1 MVNIK
6 RNTGNPELIPSNQP
20 VRFYKFI
27 ALSFLIV
34 TVVLLGFIVFMSA
47 KRAEISIV
55 TRSEPINVQA
65 TVTIDPVQT
74 KQIVSGFVTTTLIEA
89 EQSFSPQ
96 GNKKEDGIA
105 EGVVTLVNDGETE
118 QALVATTRLLTP
130 EGILFRMKD
139 RAVVPAKGSIEVSVY
154 ADQEGVSGDIGP
166 STFIVPGLNEARQK
180 IVYAKSTVAMQ
191 GGVRTIGTVNED
203 DIEKAEKQMLEVLK
217 KNGSDE
223 LTALYPNNKG
233 LFEVVQY
240 VFENDAKLGEEAST
254 FMVKGKATVVGV
266 FYDESQLKAY
276 AGEILQKQVVDNSE
290 VLESVQGEPTVVLDS
305 NDLERGTAILG
316 VTHTGLVNI
325 DPNSRELQKIMF
337 FGKTEDEVRRYV
349 MSLNHVQGVEMHFR
363 PMWNRSVPHVADH
376 VVVTIKQ
383 VE

>member
-34 TVVLLGFIVFMSA
+34 TIVLLGFIVFMSS
-47 KRAEISIV
+47 KRAEITIV
-55 TRSEPINVQA
+55 TRSEPIHVQA
-65 TVTIDPVQT
+65 TVTIDPAQT
-74 KQIVSGFVTTTLIEA
+74 KQIVSGFVTTTLVEA

-96 GNKKEDGIA
+96 GNKKEDGVA
-105 EGVVTLVNDGETE
+105 EGVVTLINDGDTE

-154 ADQEGVSGDIGP
+154 ADQKGISGDIGP
-166 STFIVPGLNEARQK
+166 STFTIPGLNEAKQK
-180 IVYAKSTVAMQ
+180 IVYARSSTAMQ

-203 DIEKAEKQMLEVLK
+203 DIQKAEKQMLEVLK
-217 KNGSDE
+217 KNGSDA

-233 LFEVVQY
+233 LFEVAQY

-254 FMVKGKATVVGV
+254 FKVTGRATVVGV
-266 FYDESQLKAY
+266 FYDEAQLKAY
-276 AGEILQKQVVDNSE
+276 AGEMLQKQVVDNSE

-305 NDLERGTAILG
+305 HDLGKGTAVLG